1 MEPQGRL
8 EFDFLKR
15 EGAESSENQFTN
27 SVEDKIYARE
37 KRLLSRDM
45 AADLQNSKGRFGE
58 STWQLKVCT
67 KRAI

>member
-8 EFDFLKR
+8 EFDFLKG

-37 KRLLSRDM
+37 RRLLARDM
-45 AADLQNSKGRFGE
+45 AADL
-58 STWQLKVCT
+58 
-67 KRAI
+67 

>member
-15 EGAESSENQFTN
+15 EGAEGSENQFTN

-37 KRLLSRDM
+37 KRLLARDM
-45 AADLQNSKGRFGE
+45 AADL
-58 STWQLKVCT
+58 
-67 KRAI
+67 